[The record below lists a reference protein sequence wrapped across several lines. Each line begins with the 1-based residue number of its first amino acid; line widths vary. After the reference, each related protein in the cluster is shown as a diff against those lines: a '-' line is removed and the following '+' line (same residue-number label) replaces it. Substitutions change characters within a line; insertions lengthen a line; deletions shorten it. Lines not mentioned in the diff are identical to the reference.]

1 MTEQATNSRRAP
13 IAYVRVQAT
22 PGNWLRDYGQPIKRL
37 NTQRGPSLQSLLE
50 PAWMRDAICASVDPD
65 LWFQESDTSSARR
78 AISLCHECPVRAMC
92 LASALVFR
100 EEYGISGGLT
110 PSQRRPLEGRLL
122 RGHALGDVLSTG
134 LRRRIEQDQQ
144 GAA

>member
-1 MTEQATNSRRAP
+1 MSEQATTSRRAP
-13 IAYVRVQAT
+13 VAYVRVQAT
-22 PGNWLRDYGQPIKRL
+22 PGNWLRDYGRPIKRL
-37 NTQRGPSLQSLLE
+37 NTRRGPSLQSLLE

-65 LWFQESDTSSARR
+65 LWFEESDTSATR
-78 AISLCHECPVRAMC
+78 AISLCHQCPVRAMC

-110 PSQRRPLEGRLL
+110 PSQRRPLEGRLM

-134 LRRRIEQDQQ
+134 LRRADPDQQ

>member
-1 MTEQATNSRRAP
+1 MSEQTTTQRRAP

-22 PGNWLRDYGQPIKRL
+22 PGNWLREYGQPIKRL
-37 NTQRGPSLQSLLE
+37 NTRRGPSLQSLLE
-50 PAWMRDAICASVDPD
+50 PTWMRDAICASVDPE
-65 LWFQESDTSSARR
+65 LWFEESDTPSARR
-78 AISLCHECPVRAMC
+78 AISLCSECPVRDMC

-110 PSQRRPLEGRLL
+110 PTQRRPLEARLM
-122 RGHALGDVLSTG
+122 RGHALGEVLSAG
-134 LRRRIEQDQQ
+134 LGCARARDQR